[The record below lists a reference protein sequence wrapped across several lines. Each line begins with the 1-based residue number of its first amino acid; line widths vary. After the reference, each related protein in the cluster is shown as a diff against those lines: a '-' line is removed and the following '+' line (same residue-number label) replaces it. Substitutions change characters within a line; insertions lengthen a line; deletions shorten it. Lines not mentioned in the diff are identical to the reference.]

1 MDASYQEQLNEMLEK
16 KKAQAKEILT
26 VLRKQKTG
34 KQHKQ
39 IEKMHELDLLNE
51 HVFEDVEEEKKE
63 FKVGDFVKF
72 TGVNSHGDIVDIRRY
87 EATVLTIGL

>member
-1 MDASYQEQLNEMLEK
+1 MIKNKVILEMLEK

-34 KQHKQ
+34 KQHEQ

-51 HVFEDVEEEKKE
+51 HVVEDVEEEKKE
-63 FKVGDFVKF
+63 NAKKMKLKNISIEDIIDI
-72 TGVNSHGDIVDIRRY
+72 TGLSKDEID
-87 EATVLTIGL
+87 AL

>member
-34 KQHKQ
+34 KQHEQ

-51 HVFEDVEEEKKE
+51 NVVEEEQEKKAE
-63 FKVGDFVKF
+63 QAAH
-72 TGVNSHGDIVDIRRY
+72 T
-87 EATVLTIGL
+87 EE